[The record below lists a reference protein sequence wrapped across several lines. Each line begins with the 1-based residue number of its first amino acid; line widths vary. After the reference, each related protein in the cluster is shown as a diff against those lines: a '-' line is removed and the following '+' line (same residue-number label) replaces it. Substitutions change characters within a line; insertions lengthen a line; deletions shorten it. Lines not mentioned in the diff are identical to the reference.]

1 MQPPIDELL
10 EKTEND
16 KFLLC
21 VVASERA
28 RDINDMMRGQ
38 RDRAKVL
45 NSANQIAQLAGRKP
59 LSLAM
64 EEIERGEISY
74 NRNKFH
80 NREIAEGI
88 LDDLDEE
95 GKPLI
100 LSTLDS
106 LDTLEV
112 PEVLGVAELL
122 EVPEVSEDAEASED
136 PQAPEVP
143 EVPEIALEL
152 DLETEGEP
160 EPESESET
168 AS

>member
-21 VVASERA
+21 AVASERA

-64 EEIERGEISY
+64 EEIERNEISY
-74 NRNKFH
+74 DKNKFH
-80 NREIAEGI
+80 NEEISE
-88 LDDLDEE
+88 
-95 GKPLI
+95 
-100 LSTLDS
+100 
-106 LDTLEV
+106 
-112 PEVLGVAELL
+112 EVLEMISQEGDFGFDGLL
-122 EVPEVSEDAEASED
+122 EDGQGSDAAN
-136 PQAPEVP
+136 
-143 EVPEIALEL
+143 EL
-152 DLETEGEP
+152 DLESTAAAD
-160 EPESESET
+160 SELP
-168 AS
+168 A